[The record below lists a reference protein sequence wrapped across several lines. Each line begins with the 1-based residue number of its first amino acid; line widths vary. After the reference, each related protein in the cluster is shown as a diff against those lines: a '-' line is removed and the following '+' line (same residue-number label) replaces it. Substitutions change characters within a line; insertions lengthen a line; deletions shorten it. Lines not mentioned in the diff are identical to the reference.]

1 MWIERRISTRS
12 SLLGL
17 RGFLRCFT
25 DVFGIRNAHFHSR
38 EESPG
43 RVAQAYNEGQQGF
56 QMPRFKPKGMLE
68 RNALADLWK
77 HTLSQIPSTYGRL
90 AYLASLRDANS
101 GVYRH
106 HGLSASFGR
115 EESVAALRK
124 SHEDTFREWLS
135 LALSFKSADLIA
147 HFQNVQENPR
157 QVVTYL
163 ARATP
168 YLSQIPDS
176 ASPAQRRQFK
186 MEMEIL
192 LELLKNDS
200 GGERFPDSARPA

>member
-1 MWIERRISTRS
+1 
-12 SLLGL
+12 
-17 RGFLRCFT
+17 
-25 DVFGIRNAHFHSR
+25 
-38 EESPG
+38 
-43 RVAQAYNEGQQGF
+43 
-56 QMPRFKPKGMLE
+56 MPRFRLKGTLE

-77 HTLSQIPSTYGRL
+77 HTLSQIPSIYGRL
-90 AYLASLRDANS
+90 VYLASLRDANS
-101 GVYRH
+101 GIYRH
-106 HGLSASFGR
+106 HGLSAAFGR
-115 EESVAALRK
+115 EESLSAMRK

-135 LALSFKSADLIA
+135 LSLPSKSADLVA
-147 HFQNVQENPR
+147 YFQNVDENPR

-168 YLSQIPDS
+168 YLSQLPDA

-192 LELLKNDS
+192 LELIKNDS